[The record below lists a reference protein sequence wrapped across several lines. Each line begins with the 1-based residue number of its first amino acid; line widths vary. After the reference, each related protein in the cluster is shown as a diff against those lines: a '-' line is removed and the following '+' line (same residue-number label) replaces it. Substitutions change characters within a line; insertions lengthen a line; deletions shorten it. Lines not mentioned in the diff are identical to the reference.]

1 MIQEFSHETQPLQ
14 EFCSKISL
22 ENLHKSSL
30 SVCSKCANPRNSQCR
45 QTLGKS
51 THTPHHVLVWL
62 LLCAFWV
69 MSLWF
74 HIPHHTF
81 PVNNTNNI
89 SLLTTKVPLRAPP
102 GWQLYQD
109 CKSYTEQSSGN
120 TQLLKHTKQQQNP
133 RLEAETKQSKVQ
145 KYLMLKVI
153 KHWNNFTRWIP
164 PSLESFKARGDVF
177 FIQCC
182 TSSRSQLRAVLWL
195 ALHRRS
201 DWKITR
207 ASLTH
212 NPGINTWEEFL
223 VKSVKL
229 LPFKSLPTA
238 SVLWSH
244 NGKSIKE
251 QGRWKREKTRSYWQ
265 NEGTVKDDGGLN
277 IAPAPGWAGPV
288 LDSWRSREA
297 GCYWFHWYSLGVLC
311 R

>member
-1 MIQEFSHETQPLQ
+1 MLNVAAYIPKDLSTADLQKKKPLKATNVFVIQEFSHETQPLQ

-30 SVCSKCANPRNSQCR
+30 SVCSKYANPRNSQCR

-62 LLCAFWV
+62 FLCAFWV

-109 CKSYTEQSSGN
+109 CKSYTGQSPGN
-120 TQLLKHTKQQQNP
+120 TQLLKHTKQQENP

-153 KHWNNFTRWIP
+153 KHWNNFTRWILHHWKVLKQEGMF
-164 PSLESFKARGDVF
+164 SLFSAALQAGVNWGQSCDLHSTGGQTE
-177 FIQCC
+177 
-182 TSSRSQLRAVLWL
+182 RSQEPLWPITQEL
-195 ALHRRS
+195 IPGRS
-201 DWKITR
+201 
-207 ASLTH
+207 
-212 NPGINTWEEFL
+212 FL
-223 VKSVKL
+223 
-229 LPFKSLPTA
+229 
-238 SVLWSH
+238 
-244 NGKSIKE
+244 
-251 QGRWKREKTRSYWQ
+251 
-265 NEGTVKDDGGLN
+265 
-277 IAPAPGWAGPV
+277 
-288 LDSWRSREA
+288 
-297 GCYWFHWYSLGVLC
+297 
-311 R
+311 